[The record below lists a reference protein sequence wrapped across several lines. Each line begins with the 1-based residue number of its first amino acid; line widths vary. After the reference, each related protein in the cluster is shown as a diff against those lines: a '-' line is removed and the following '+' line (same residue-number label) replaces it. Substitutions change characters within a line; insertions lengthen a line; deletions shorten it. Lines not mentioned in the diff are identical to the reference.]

1 MAGDK
6 ETNPKTDAA
15 AKPADPVAKERGKHA
30 ASAAQSFRRILHI
43 EEMNKYRNDNFEQAY
58 QKRKSEYQTQ
68 FADLSEERLKGLM
81 EAFTR
86 GYYQPEYNLM
96 AEYQAKREKWVD
108 LKEKEGAMSPSDKK
122 EFEKL
127 TAVMNMNEYEYI
139 GSRIL
144 DHDVYSQIK
153 GTFDKKELKNVLDNV
168 DAPIREI
175 ARQMDESMLPKGIK
189 RTHAA
194 TIDFFSSSKPELRNE
209 IEAMKS
215 KASGDAEMEP
225 FKQASAIL
233 RAGMILHNPSGYLVS
248 KGLSVIMGTKAMRPF
263 AEGVKKS
270 VDNMVEKSGIKASMK
285 RHMQKL
291 SPGAAKM
298 IAGGVAAAAFG
309 VLAVTGVIDPVEAV
323 DRGIAFVNDITDMS
337 DSVMPNGVPEPE
349 VPGAAGI
356 SPWAENGF
364 ADSGK
369 VTENNDVDIFW
380 DLDNQ
385 QVPPYDGDISDMG
398 IDVDGEAEP
407 EVEPGPEP
415 ERQPEPDAEVEPEP
429 DAEPTPE
436 VAPETDPEVEVE
448 EDEPTVKDCVAPD
461 APDGD
466 GVKESEPA
474 VNDESSTPSN
484 EKYIVKPGDTLS
496 EIIAERLEAAKI
508 PYDYGMI
515 DSYVD
520 KVVEM
525 NDGITDKDLIYP
537 GSNIEL
543 PGFATATPE
552 VSPEILANA
561 QNDMTVMPEVPSQE
575 QVEALKNT
583 GLYPTNDPI
592 GPTLQKASETLTAP
606 QYEEPKVE
614 DPSSKF
620 DRPQYRSSYHA

>member
-96 AEYQAKREKWVD
+96 AEYQAKRDKWVD

-323 DRGIAFVNDITDMS
+323 DRGIAFVHDITDMS
-337 DSVMPNGVPEPE
+337 DSVMPNGVTGPE

-356 SPWAENGF
+356 SPWAENAF

-369 VTENNDVDIFW
+369 VTETGDVDIFW

-385 QVPPYDGDISDMG
+385 PVPPYEADISDMG

-407 EVEPGPEP
+407 EPEP
-415 ERQPEPDAEVEPEP
+415 EPKPEAEVKTDTEV
-429 DAEPTPE
+429 TPE
-436 VAPETDPEVEVE
+436 AEPEVEVE

-461 APDGD
+461 APDD
-466 GVKESEPA
+466 TGVKEGEPA
-474 VNDESSTPSN
+474 VDDAASPTIN
-484 EKYIVKPGDTLS
+484 EEYYVKPGDTPS

-508 PYDYGMI
+508 PYDYDMI
-515 DSYVD
+515 DLYVD
-520 KVVEM
+520 KLVEM
-525 NDGITDKDLIYP
+525 NENIPHRDLIFS
-537 GSNIEL
+537 GSTIEL
-543 PGFATATPE
+543 PSFPAPTPE
-552 VSPEILANA
+552 VSPEMLANA
-561 QNDMTVMPEVPSQE
+561 QNDMTVMPELVSPDQA
-575 QVEALKNT
+575 QALKNAD
-583 GLYPTNDPI
+583 LYPTNDPV
-592 GPTLQKASETLTAP
+592 GPTLQKASETLTTP

-614 DPSSKF
+614 DPASKF

>member
-6 ETNPKTDAA
+6 ETNQKTDAA
-15 AKPADPVAKERGKHA
+15 AKPVDPVAKERGKHA

-96 AEYQAKREKWVD
+96 AEYQAKRDKWVE

-298 IAGGVAAAAFG
+298 IVGGVAAAAFG
-309 VLAVTGVIDPVEAV
+309 ALVVTGVMDPVEAV
-323 DRGIAFVNDITDMS
+323 DRGIAFVHDITDIS
-337 DSVMPNGVPEPE
+337 DAVMPDGVPGPD
-349 VPGAAGI
+349 VPDAAGI
-356 SPWAENGF
+356 SPWAEDAF
-364 ADSGK
+364 ADSSK
-369 VTENNDVDIFW
+369 VTENNGVDIFW

-385 QVPPYDGDISDMG
+385 PVPPYETDISGMG
-398 IDVDGEAEP
+398 IDVEGEAVP
-407 EVEPGPEP
+407 
-415 ERQPEPDAEVEPEP
+415 EVEPEP
-429 DAEPTPE
+429 QPE
-436 VAPETDPEVEVE
+436 VEPAPEPVPDVEVE
-448 EDEPTVKDCVAPD
+448 EDAPTIKDCVAPD
-461 APDGD
+461 TPDET
-466 GVKESEPA
+466 GVKESEPSVDDA
-474 VNDESSTPSN
+474 PLPTSN
-484 EKYIVKPGDTLS
+484 ETYFVKPGDTPS
-496 EIIAERLEAAKI
+496 EIIAEHLEAAQI
-508 PYDYGMI
+508 PYDYEMI

-520 KVVEM
+520 RLVEM
-525 NDGITDKDLIYP
+525 NDNVPNRNLIFS
-537 GSNIEL
+537 GSTIEL
-543 PGFATATPE
+543 PSFPAPTPE
-552 VSPEILANA
+552 VSPEVLADA
-561 QNDMTVMPEVPSQE
+561 QNDMTVMPELVSPE
-575 QVEALKNT
+575 EMEALKNAD
-583 GLYPTNDPI
+583 LYPTNDPV
-592 GPTLQKASETLTAP
+592 GPTLQKASEMLSTP

-614 DPSSKF
+614 DPASKF
-620 DRPQYRSSYHA
+620 DRPQYRSSFYA